1 MNNLIQTGTPLVI
14 KELIKEQV
22 IELAENILIKRMYGE
37 VIWEE
42 HPNGDFIFTEKAQD
56 IFNELVDQLEG
67 VVYDK
72 T

>member
-22 IELAENILIKRMYGE
+22 TELAENILIKRMYGE

-42 HPNGDFIFTEKAQD
+42 QPNGDFIFTEKAQD
-56 IFNELVDQLEG
+56 IFNDLVDQIED